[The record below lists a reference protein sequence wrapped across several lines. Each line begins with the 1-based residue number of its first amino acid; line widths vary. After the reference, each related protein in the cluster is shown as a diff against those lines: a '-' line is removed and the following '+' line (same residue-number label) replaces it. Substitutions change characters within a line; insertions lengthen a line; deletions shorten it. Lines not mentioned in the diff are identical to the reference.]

1 MPKIRISIKVKHI
14 EIENKDVLQ
23 RVAAAIKE
31 IETVLLSDGVEYEL
45 KIKVT
50 DNFFKMNAIKSLKDV
65 ASHLEQWTP
74 FNKEGKS
81 TNGFA

>member
-31 IETVLLSDGVEYEL
+31 IATVLLSDGVECEVE
-45 KIKVT
+45 IKVT
-50 DNFFKMNAIKSLKDV
+50 
-65 ASHLEQWTP
+65 
-74 FNKEGKS
+74 GKV
-81 TNGFA
+81 F

>member
-31 IETVLLSDGVEYEL
+31 IATVLLSDGVEYEV

-50 DNFFKMNAIKSLKDV
+50 GNFF
-65 ASHLEQWTP
+65 
-74 FNKEGKS
+74 
-81 TNGFA
+81 